1 MVVAIARAEFHLPT
15 SRSLKDKRR
24 FLKSLVERVHRR
36 LRVSIAETDFH
47 DLRQR
52 AEVGIALVHWSRAD
66 AEGKLEEIHRLF
78 ESQFDVHLAAWESDV
93 VEDLS

>member
-24 FLKSLVERVHRR
+24 FLKSLIERVHHR

-52 AEVGIALVHWSRAD
+52 AEVGIALVHCRRAD
-66 AEGKLEEIHRLF
+66 AEKRLDEIHRLF
-78 ESQFDVHLAAWESDV
+78 ESQLEAHLSAWESDV
-93 VEDLS
+93 LEEVS